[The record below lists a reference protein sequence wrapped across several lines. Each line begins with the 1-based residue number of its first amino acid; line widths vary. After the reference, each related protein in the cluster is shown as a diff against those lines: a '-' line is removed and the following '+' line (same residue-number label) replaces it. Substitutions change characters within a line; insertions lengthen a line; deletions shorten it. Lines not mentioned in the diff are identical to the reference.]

1 MPKRARGYHYV
12 IRNGRR
18 KRVYSGRRRYG
29 GGGRAVKGRGA
40 YRHAR
45 KSYNRRTVKGRGS
58 YKMGRTIGMGN
69 QAPIFKNSKVGVI
82 IRHEEYLGD
91 MTSTQ
96 GFINYPFNLNPGLTL
111 VQGGFTNWLPQV
123 ALNFE
128 QWKPRG
134 MGDVFINTCW
144 KETIHLR
151 FIKIHPHI

>member
-1 MPKRARGYHYV
+1 MALKRARGYHYV

-18 KRVYSGRRRYG
+18 TRVYGNSYRKATRGKRS
-29 GGGRAVKGRGA
+29 GRAVRGRGA

-45 KSYNRRTVKGRGS
+45 KSYARRTVRGRGS

-91 MTSTQ
+91 MTSSTA
-96 GFINYPFNLNPGLTL
+96 FINYQFFLNPGLTL

-134 MGDVFINTCW
+134 MGRRI
-144 KETIHLR
+144 
-151 FIKIHPHI
+151 